1 MRLEERIR
9 GTVRV
14 EICGAELETLLNACL
29 AEELPLLA
37 PESLDVHT
45 LRLRVW
51 ERDLPRLEKLAKKH
65 FCELRVLSRRGGSR
79 TRRLLRR
86 RLGLLLLL
94 ALFLTAVTLA
104 TMFVWE
110 IRIVGAEEL
119 SRPAL
124 LRELSAL
131 GLSYGAYRPGIDAER
146 LRDEMLLREPRLL
159 WMTVNVRGSV
169 AEVQLLGRAE
179 EPEIYVESEAAE
191 LRASRTGIVRR
202 VDVRAGQAR
211 VLPGE
216 AVTEGELLVSGSVDS
231 ITAAPRTVRAQGEVW
246 ADTWYELTALCPAA
260 SAKSGADEG
269 ARSRWA
275 VKIGARR
282 INFHQNGGKTI
293 DGCDKIV
300 HEYNLGID
308 GLFRL
313 PVCLVREE
321 LRPYAA
327 AGESRADAERA
338 GQQLIAALAE
348 RIDGEIVSAQLSTA
362 ELPGLT
368 VVTLRAR
375 CRENI
380 ARPSNT
386 TP

>member
-14 EICGAELETLLNACL
+14 EICGAEPETLLNACL

-37 PESLDVHT
+37 PESLDAHT

-51 ERDLPRLEKLAKKH
+51 ERDLPRLEKLAEKH

-124 LRELSAL
+124 LRELSEL
-131 GLSYGAYRPGIDAER
+131 GLSYGVCFLFSHFPGKSCVALGERYSAFKSVDDACVEVV
-146 LRDEMLLREPRLL
+146 LLVVSLGI
-159 WMTVNVRGSV
+159 RGKVQSV
-169 AEVQLLGRAE
+169 
-179 EPEIYVESEAAE
+179 SEAPGLFDHA
-191 LRASRTGIVRR
+191 VRR

-260 SAKSGADEG
+260 SAKSGAEEG

-308 GLFRL
+308 GLFCL

-348 RIDGEIVSAQLSTA
+348 RIDA

-375 CRENI
+375 CCENI